1 MNRLREVKKFIKLF
15 NIKFRYLNVTEINII
30 KILMS
35 LDFTKYNY
43 MLIGLI
49 MTVYS
54 VFAQISNNP
63 LMNWEVVTKL
73 PDENGLPHKG
83 LAGSFAGI
91 SNDVMLIAGG
101 ANFQNE
107 MPWDGGKKY
116 WSDKIYVLKRKGNK
130 YNWHPITFNL
140 PHPIAYGY
148 SITTP
153 DGVLCIG
160 GRDSDNTYSDVFY
173 LKWGTVSES
182 VTIEKLPPLPVPLAS
197 FSASIISEKVYVAGG
212 DYMGETTNHFFSL
225 DISSNDSSNYK
236 WTKLPSLPGLSRA
249 YSVLQSQSNGK
260 EHGLYLFSGRSYNKN
275 GFIEILYDSYFFSPI
290 HNNWERLDEKI
301 NFPVMAGNSFESG
314 LEFIFLPSGTDGKEF
329 LKIKSLED
337 SIIQF
342 DKNGEKSKVDSLKI
356 YLRNRLINHKGFSK
370 DILVYNTITKTKL
383 KISELPY
390 GVVTAPIVNWNS
402 DFFIISGESSPG
414 VRTPSILKGHINNS
428 QGAFGYLNTLV
439 LVIYFILLLFIGY
452 FFSKR
457 QKSTNDYFKGGGR
470 VPWWAAGLSIFG
482 TALSAITF
490 MAIPAKAY
498 SADWSYIWL
507 NAGILLV
514 APLIIYFL
522 IPIYRKLN
530 ITSAYHYLELRFNVI
545 LRLIGSVS
553 FILFQIGRMAVI
565 LFLPALAIN
574 VVTGINIYTC
584 VSSMGL
590 LSLLYTLMG
599 GIEAVIWTDALQVI
613 VLIGGALLSLFFII
627 TNVDGGFFEIL
638 NSGVKFNKI
647 NAFNTAL
654 DINKPTFWVVIFG
667 GYFSSLATYAC
678 DQTMVQRYLTTADKN
693 GAVKSLLTNM
703 WLSIPATLLFF
714 FVGTALFVFFRQ
726 HPETMNFSLSNGD
739 AIFPWYIVN
748 ELPNGVVGLLISGIL
763 AAAMS
768 SVSSS
773 INSAATSYCEDIH
786 FRFWNPSKKLK
797 LARIATLLIGILGTS
812 AALFMAEFEIK
823 SLWDVF
829 QKVLGLII
837 GSMSGLF
844 ILGVFFKKANS
855 IGALIGFTGSLIVQI
870 FISNYTS
877 IHLLLYT
884 ATGMI
889 MCILI
894 GILASLIFN
903 TKLKYV

>member
-1 MNRLREVKKFIKLF
+1 
-15 NIKFRYLNVTEINII
+15 
-30 KILMS
+30 MS
-35 LDFTKYNY
+35 LDFTGYKY
-43 MLIGLI
+43 MLIGII
-49 MTVYS
+49 MTTS
-54 VFAQISNNP
+54 IVFSQVTNNS
-63 LMNWEVVTKL
+63 LMDWEVIAKL
-73 PDENGLPHKG
+73 PDEMGQPNKG

-91 SNDVMLIAGG
+91 SNDVMLIGGG

-107 MPWDGGKKY
+107 MPWEGGKKY

-130 YNWHPITFNL
+130 YDWHPKTFNL

-153 DGVLCIG
+153 KGVLCIG
-160 GRDSDNTYSDVFY
+160 GRDNVKTYSEVFY
-173 LKWGTVSES
+173 MKWEAVSES
-182 VTIEKLPPLPVPLAS
+182 VIIEKLPELPIPLANL
-197 FSASIISEKVYVAGG
+197 SASIISEKIYVAGG
-212 DYMGETTNHFFSL
+212 EYMGETTNHFFSL
-225 DISSNDSSNYK
+225 DISSNNSSDYK
-236 WTKLPSLPGLSRA
+236 WTKLPSVPGLSRA

-275 GFIEILYDSYFFSPI
+275 SFIKILSDSYFFSPI
-290 HNNWERLDEKI
+290 NNNWEPLDKEI
-301 NFPVMAGNSFESG
+301 NFPVMAGNSFKSG
-314 LEFIFLPSGTDGKEF
+314 LEFIFLPSGANGKEF

-337 SIIQF
+337 SINRLDIIR
-342 DKNGEKSKVDSLKI
+342 EKSKADSLKLH
-356 YLRNRLINHKGFSK
+356 LRDRLINHKGFSK
-370 DILVYNTITKTKL
+370 DVLVYNTITKTKL

-390 GVVTAPIVNWNS
+390 GVVTAPIVNWNGN
-402 DFFIISGESSPG
+402 FFIISGETSPG
-414 VRTPSILKGHINNS
+414 VRTPSILKGHIKNS
-428 QGAFGYLNTLV
+428 LGPFGYLNTLV
-439 LVIYFILLLFIGY
+439 LVIYFILLLCIGY

-470 VPWWAAGLSIFG
+470 LPWWAAGLSIFG

-498 SADWSYIWL
+498 SANWAYIWL
-507 NAGILLV
+507 NAGIILV

-522 IPIYRKLN
+522 IPIYRKSN

-545 LRLIGSVS
+545 LRLIGSIS

-584 VSSMGL
+584 VLSMGL

-638 NSGVKFNKI
+638 NLGLKFDKI
-647 NAFNTAL
+647 NVFNMAL
-654 DINKPTFWVVIFG
+654 DLNKPTFWVVIFG

-714 FVGTALFVFFRQ
+714 FVGTSLFVFFRQ
-726 HPETMNFSLSNGD
+726 HPETMNFSLTNGD
-739 AIFPWYIVN
+739 AIFPWYIVK

-786 FRFWNPSKKLK
+786 FRFWNPTKKLK
-797 LARIATLLIGILGTS
+797 IARISTLLIGILGTS

-844 ILGVFFKKANS
+844 ILGIFFKRSNS
-855 IGALIGFTGSLIVQI
+855 MGALIGFTGSLIIQI
-870 FISNYTS
+870 FISNYTD
-877 IHLLLYT
+877 IHLLLFT

-889 MCILI
+889 MCLLI
-894 GILASLIFN
+894 GILSSLIFN
-903 TKLKYV
+903 TRLKYV

>member
-1 MNRLREVKKFIKLF
+1 
-15 NIKFRYLNVTEINII
+15 
-30 KILMS
+30 MS
-35 LDFTKYNY
+35 LDFTGYNY
-43 MLIGLI
+43 MLIGII
-49 MTVYS
+49 MTTS
-54 VFAQISNNP
+54 IVFSQVTNKS
-63 LMNWEVVTKL
+63 LMDWEVIAEL
-73 PDENGLPHKG
+73 PDEMGQPNKG
-83 LAGSFAGI
+83 LAGCFAGI
-91 SNDVMLIAGG
+91 SNDVMLIGGG

-107 MPWDGGKKY
+107 MPWEGGKKY

-130 YNWHPITFNL
+130 YDWHPKTFNL

-153 DGVLCIG
+153 KGVLCIG
-160 GRDSDNTYSDVFY
+160 GRDNVKTYSEVFY
-173 LKWGTVSES
+173 MKWEAVSES
-182 VTIEKLPPLPVPLAS
+182 VIIEKLPELPIPLANL
-197 FSASIISEKVYVAGG
+197 SASIISEKIYVAGG
-212 DYMGETTNHFFSL
+212 EYMGETTNHFFSL
-225 DISSNDSSNYK
+225 DISSNNSSDYK
-236 WTKLPSLPGLSRA
+236 WTKLPSVPGLSRA

-275 GFIEILYDSYFFSPI
+275 SFIEILSDSYFFSPI
-290 HNNWERLDEKI
+290 NNNWEPLDKEI
-301 NFPVMAGNSFESG
+301 NFPVMAGNSFKSG
-314 LEFIFLPSGTDGKEF
+314 LEFIFLPSGADGKEF

-337 SIIQF
+337 SINRLDIIR
-342 DKNGEKSKVDSLKI
+342 EKSKADSLKLH
-356 YLRNRLINHKGFSK
+356 LRDRLINHKGFSK
-370 DILVYNTITKTKL
+370 DVLVYNTITKTKL

-390 GVVTAPIVNWNS
+390 GVVTAPIVNWNGN
-402 DFFIISGESSPG
+402 FFIISGETSPG
-414 VRTPSILKGHINNS
+414 VRTPSILKGHIKNS
-428 QGAFGYLNTLV
+428 QGPFGYLNTLV
-439 LVIYFILLLFIGY
+439 LVIYFILLLCIGY

-470 VPWWAAGLSIFG
+470 LPWWAAGLSIFG

-498 SADWSYIWL
+498 SANWAYIWL
-507 NAGILLV
+507 NAGIILV

-522 IPIYRKLN
+522 IPIYRKSN
-530 ITSAYHYLELRFNVI
+530 ITSAYHYLELRFNVM
-545 LRLIGSVS
+545 LRLIGSIS

-584 VSSMGL
+584 VLSMGL

-638 NSGVKFNKI
+638 NLGLKFDKI
-647 NAFNTAL
+647 NVFNMAL
-654 DINKPTFWVVIFG
+654 DLNKPTFWVVIFG

-714 FVGTALFVFFRQ
+714 FVGTSLFVFFRQ
-726 HPETMNFSLSNGD
+726 HPETMNFSLTNGD
-739 AIFPWYIVN
+739 AIFPWYIVK

-786 FRFWNPSKKLK
+786 FRFWNPTKKLK
-797 LARIATLLIGILGTS
+797 LARISTLFIGILGTS

-844 ILGVFFKKANS
+844 ILGVFFKRANS
-855 IGALIGFTGSLIVQI
+855 KGALIGFTGSLIIQI
-870 FISNYTS
+870 LISNYTS

-894 GILASLIFN
+894 GILSSLIFT

>member
-1 MNRLREVKKFIKLF
+1 M
-15 NIKFRYLNVTEINII
+15 

-35 LDFTKYNY
+35 LNFNAYNH
-43 MLIGLI
+43 MLIGII
-49 MTVYS
+49 MTTSIAFSQVT
-54 VFAQISNNP
+54 NNS
-63 LMNWEVVTKL
+63 LMDWEVIAEL
-73 PDENGLPHKG
+73 PDELGQPNKG
-83 LAGSFAGI
+83 LAGCFAGI

-107 MPWDGGKKY
+107 MPWEGGKKY

-130 YNWHPITFNL
+130 YKWHSKTFNL

-148 SITTP
+148 SISTP
-153 DGVLCIG
+153 NGVLCIG
-160 GRDSDNTYSDVFY
+160 GRDNVKTYSEVFY
-173 LKWGTVSES
+173 MKWEALSES
-182 VTIEKLPPLPVPLAS
+182 VIIEKLPGLPIPLANL
-197 FSASIISEKVYVAGG
+197 SASIISDKVYVAGG
-212 DYMGETTNHFFSL
+212 EYMGETTNHFFSL
-225 DISSNDSSNYK
+225 DVSSNNTSDYK
-236 WTKLPSLPGLSRA
+236 WTKLPSFPGLSRA
-249 YSVLQSQSNGK
+249 FSVLQSQSNGR
-260 EHGLYLFSGRSYNKN
+260 EHGLFLFSGRSYNKN
-275 GFIEILYDSYFFSPI
+275 GFIEVLSDSYFFSPI
-290 HNNWERLDEKI
+290 RNNWEQLDGET
-301 NFPVMAGNSFESG
+301 NFPVMGGNSFESG

-337 SIIQF
+337 SINKF
-342 DKNGEKSKVDSLKI
+342 DIIREKSKVDSLKI
-356 YLRNRLINHKGFSK
+356 YLRNRLISHKGFSK
-370 DILVYNTITKTKL
+370 DVLVYNTITKTKL

-390 GVVTAPIVNWNS
+390 GVVTAPIVNWNG
-402 DFFIISGESSPG
+402 DFFIISGETSPG
-414 VRTPSILKGHINNS
+414 VRTPSILKGHIKNS
-428 QGAFGYLNTLV
+428 QGTFGYLNTLV
-439 LVIYFILLLFIGY
+439 LVIYFILLLCIGY

-498 SADWSYIWL
+498 STNWAYIWL

-530 ITSAYHYLELRFNVI
+530 VTSAYHYLELRFNVI
-545 LRLIGSVS
+545 LRLIGSIS

-584 VSSMGL
+584 VLSMGL
-590 LSLLYTLMG
+590 LSLFYTLIG

-638 NSGVKFNKI
+638 NSGLKFDKI
-647 NAFNTAL
+647 NAFNMAL
-654 DINKPTFWVVIFG
+654 DFNKPTFWVVIFG

-693 GAVKSLLTNM
+693 GAIKSLLTNM

-714 FVGTALFVFFRQ
+714 FVGTSLFVFFRQ
-726 HPETMNFSLSNGD
+726 HPETMNFSLTNGD
-739 AIFPWYIVN
+739 SIFPWYIVK

-786 FRFWNPSKKLK
+786 FRFWNPIKKLK

-844 ILGVFFKKANS
+844 ILGIFFKRANS
-855 IGALIGFTGSLIVQI
+855 MGALIGFTGSLIIQI
-870 FISNYTS
+870 FISNYTD

-889 MCILI
+889 MCLLI
-894 GILASLIFN
+894 GILSSLIFN
-903 TKLKYV
+903 TRLKYV

>member
-1 MNRLREVKKFIKLF
+1 
-15 NIKFRYLNVTEINII
+15 
-30 KILMS
+30 
-35 LDFTKYNY
+35 

-49 MTVYS
+49 MTAYS
-54 VFAQISNNP
+54 VFAQITNNP
-63 LMNWEVVTKL
+63 LMDWEVVTML
-73 PDENGLPHKG
+73 PDEKGLPNKG

-130 YNWHPITFNL
+130 YNWHPIIFNL

-153 DGVLCIG
+153 NGVLCIG

-173 LKWGTVSES
+173 LKWEKVSES
-182 VTIEKLPPLPVPLAS
+182 VTIEKLPPLPVPLAN

-225 DISSNDSSNYK
+225 DISSNDSSDYK

-275 GFIEILYDSYFFSPI
+275 GFIEILSDSYFFSPI

-314 LEFIFLPSGTDGKEF
+314 LEFIFLPSGTDGNEF

-342 DKNGEKSKVDSLKI
+342 DKNGEKSKVDSLKKF
-356 YLRNRLINHKGFSK
+356 LRNRLINHKGFSK

-390 GVVTAPIVNWNS
+390 GVVTAPIVNWNG
-402 DFFIISGESSPG
+402 DFFIISGETSPG
-414 VRTPSILKGHINNS
+414 VRNPSILKGHVNTTK
-428 QGAFGYLNTLV
+428 GTFGYLNTLV
-439 LVIYFILLLFIGY
+439 LVIYFILLLYIGY

-457 QKSTNDYFKGGGR
+457 QKNTNDYFKGGGR

-498 SADWSYIWL
+498 STDWAYIWL
-507 NAGILLV
+507 NTGILFV

-545 LRLIGSVS
+545 LRLIGSIS
-553 FILFQIGRMAVI
+553 FILFQIGRMAVV

-584 VSSMGL
+584 VLSMGL

-647 NAFNTAL
+647 NAFNMTL

-714 FVGTALFVFFRQ
+714 FVGTSLFVFFRQ
-726 HPETMNFSLSNGD
+726 HPERMNFSLSNGD

-870 FISNYTS
+870 FISNYTN
-877 IHLLLYT
+877 IHLLLFT

-903 TKLKYV
+903 IKLKYV

>member
-1 MNRLREVKKFIKLF
+1 
-15 NIKFRYLNVTEINII
+15 
-30 KILMS
+30 MS
-35 LDFTKYNY
+35 LDFTGYNY
-43 MLIGLI
+43 MLIGII
-49 MTVYS
+49 MTTS
-54 VFAQISNNP
+54 IVFSQVTNKS
-63 LMNWEVVTKL
+63 LMDWEVIAEL
-73 PDENGLPHKG
+73 PDEMGQPNKG
-83 LAGSFAGI
+83 LAGCFAGI
-91 SNDVMLIAGG
+91 SNDVMLIGGG

-107 MPWDGGKKY
+107 MPWEGGKKY

-130 YNWHPITFNL
+130 YDWHPKTFNL

-153 DGVLCIG
+153 KGVLCIG
-160 GRDSDNTYSDVFY
+160 GRDNVKTYSEVFY
-173 LKWGTVSES
+173 MKWEAVSES
-182 VTIEKLPPLPVPLAS
+182 VIIEKLPELPIPLANL
-197 FSASIISEKVYVAGG
+197 SASIISEKIYVAGG
-212 DYMGETTNHFFSL
+212 EYMGETTNYFFSL
-225 DISSNDSSNYK
+225 DISSNNSSDYK
-236 WTKLPSLPGLSRA
+236 WTKLPSVPGLSRA

-275 GFIEILYDSYFFSPI
+275 SFIEILSDSYFFSPI
-290 HNNWERLDEKI
+290 NNNWEPLDKEI
-301 NFPVMAGNSFESG
+301 NFPVMAGNSFKSG
-314 LEFIFLPSGTDGKEF
+314 LEFIFLPSGADGKEF

-337 SIIQF
+337 SINRLDIIR
-342 DKNGEKSKVDSLKI
+342 EKSKADSLKLH
-356 YLRNRLINHKGFSK
+356 LRDRLINHKGFSK
-370 DILVYNTITKTKL
+370 DVLVYNTITKTKL

-390 GVVTAPIVNWNS
+390 GVVTAPIVNWNGN
-402 DFFIISGESSPG
+402 FFIISGETSPG
-414 VRTPSILKGHINNS
+414 VRTPSILKGHIKNS
-428 QGAFGYLNTLV
+428 QGPFGYLNTLV
-439 LVIYFILLLFIGY
+439 LVIYFILLLCIGY

-470 VPWWAAGLSIFG
+470 LPWWAAGLSIFG

-498 SADWSYIWL
+498 SANWAYIWL
-507 NAGILLV
+507 NAGIILV

-522 IPIYRKLN
+522 IPIYRKSN

-545 LRLIGSVS
+545 LRLIGSIS

-584 VSSMGL
+584 VLSMGL

-638 NSGVKFNKI
+638 NLGLKFDKI
-647 NAFNTAL
+647 NVFNMAL
-654 DINKPTFWVVIFG
+654 DLNKPTFWVVIFG

-714 FVGTALFVFFRQ
+714 FVGTSLFVFFRQ
-726 HPETMNFSLSNGD
+726 HPETMNFSLTNGD
-739 AIFPWYIVN
+739 AIFPWYIVK

-786 FRFWNPSKKLK
+786 FRFWNPIKKLK
-797 LARIATLLIGILGTS
+797 LARITTLLIGILGTS

-823 SLWDVF
+823 SLWDIF

-844 ILGVFFKKANS
+844 FLGIFFKRANS
-855 IGALIGFTGSLIVQI
+855 VGALIGFTGSLIIQI
-870 FISNYTS
+870 LISNYTS

-894 GILASLIFN
+894 GILSSLIFT

>member
-1 MNRLREVKKFIKLF
+1 M
-15 NIKFRYLNVTEINII
+15 

-35 LDFTKYNY
+35 LNFTGYNY
-43 MLIGLI
+43 MLIGII
-49 MTVYS
+49 MTTS
-54 VFAQISNNP
+54 IVFSQDANNP
-63 LMNWEVVTKL
+63 LMDWEVIAEL
-73 PDENGLPHKG
+73 PDEMGKPNKG

-91 SNDVMLIAGG
+91 SNDVLLIAGG

-107 MPWDGGKKY
+107 MPWEGGKKY
-116 WSDKIYVLKRKGNK
+116 WSDKIYVLKKKGNK
-130 YNWHPITFNL
+130 YKWHLKTFNL

-148 SITTP
+148 SISTP
-153 DGVLCIG
+153 NGVLCIG
-160 GRDSDNTYSDVFY
+160 GRDNVKTYSEVFY
-173 LKWGTVSES
+173 MKWEALSES
-182 VTIEKLPPLPVPLAS
+182 VIIEKLPELPIPLANL
-197 FSASIISEKVYVAGG
+197 SASIISEKVYVAGG
-212 DYMGETTNHFFSL
+212 EYMGETTNHFFSL
-225 DISSNDSSNYK
+225 DVSSNNTSDYK
-236 WTKLPSLPGLSRA
+236 WTKLPSFPGLSRA
-249 YSVLQSQSNGK
+249 FSVLQSQSNGK
-260 EHGLYLFSGRSYNKN
+260 EHGLFLFSGRSYNKN
-275 GFIEILYDSYFFSPI
+275 GFIEILSDSYFFSPI
-290 HNNWERLDEKI
+290 RNNWEQLDGKT

-337 SIIQF
+337 SINKFGVIR
-342 DKNGEKSKVDSLKI
+342 EKSIVDSLKL
-356 YLRNRLINHKGFSK
+356 YLKDRLVNHKGFSK
-370 DILVYNTITKTKL
+370 DVLVYNTITKTKL

-390 GVVTAPIVNWNS
+390 GVVTAPIVNWNG
-402 DFFIISGESSPG
+402 DFFIISGETSPG

-428 QGAFGYLNTLV
+428 QGSFGYLNTLV
-439 LVIYFILLLFIGY
+439 LVIYFILLVCIGY
-452 FFSKR
+452 LFSKR

-498 SADWSYIWL
+498 SANWAYIWL

-514 APLIIYFL
+514 APLIIYFI

-545 LRLIGSVS
+545 LRLIGSIS

-584 VSSMGL
+584 VLSMGL
-590 LSLLYTLMG
+590 LSLLYTLIG

-638 NSGVKFNKI
+638 NSGLKFDKI
-647 NAFNTAL
+647 NAFNMAL
-654 DINKPTFWVVIFG
+654 DLNKPTFWVVIFG

-693 GAVKSLLTNM
+693 GAVKSLLTNL

-714 FVGTALFVFFRQ
+714 FVGTSLFVFFRQ
-726 HPETMNFSLSNGD
+726 HPETMNFSLTNGD
-739 AIFPWYIVN
+739 AIFPWYIVK

-786 FRFWNPSKKLK
+786 FRFWNPIKKLK
-797 LARIATLLIGILGTS
+797 LARITTLLIGILGTS

-823 SLWDVF
+823 SLWDIF

-844 ILGVFFKKANS
+844 FLGIFFKRANS
-855 IGALIGFTGSLIVQI
+855 VGALIGFTGSLIIQI
-870 FISNYTS
+870 FISNYTD
-877 IHLLLYT
+877 IHLLLFT

-889 MCILI
+889 MCILM
-894 GILASLIFN
+894 GILSSLIFN
-903 TKLKYV
+903 TRLKYV

>member
-1 MNRLREVKKFIKLF
+1 
-15 NIKFRYLNVTEINII
+15 
-30 KILMS
+30 MS

-49 MTVYS
+49 MTAYS

-63 LMNWEVVTKL
+63 LMDWEVVTKL

-182 VTIEKLPPLPVPLAS
+182 VTIEKLPPLPVPLAN

-225 DISSNDSSNYK
+225 DISNNDSSNYK

-275 GFIEILYDSYFFSPI
+275 GLIEILSDSYFFSPI

-390 GVVTAPIVNWNS
+390 GVVTAPIVNWNG
-402 DFFIISGESSPG
+402 DFFIISGETSPG

-428 QGAFGYLNTLV
+428 QDAFGYLNTLV
-439 LVIYFILLLFIGY
+439 LVIYFILLLCIGY

-530 ITSAYHYLELRFNVI
+530 ISSAYHYLELRFNVI

-584 VSSMGL
+584 VLSMGL